1 MEKGMNE
8 KEKNKVIMIEEGK
21 NDERLWVKKNDGMEK
36 IFFKDVLNWKYYKE
50 NMERIKGR
58 KM

>member
-1 MEKGMNE
+1 MEWK
-8 KEKNKVIMIEEGK
+8 
-21 NDERLWVKKNDGMEK
+21 RF
-36 IFFKDVLNWKYYKE
+36 FFKDVLNWKYYKE